1 MTVAGHSRCAVCCP
15 EDVGLDKR
23 LPLETALRMTLQ
35 GRNYRPF
42 RTTRGEQLARF
53 GQLIHPPE
61 VARATMNSSG
71 LLASSEE

>member
-1 MTVAGHSRCAVCCP
+1 M
-15 EDVGLDKR
+15 
-23 LPLETALRMTLQ
+23 PLETALRMTLQ

-53 GQLIHPPE
+53 GQLIHQPE